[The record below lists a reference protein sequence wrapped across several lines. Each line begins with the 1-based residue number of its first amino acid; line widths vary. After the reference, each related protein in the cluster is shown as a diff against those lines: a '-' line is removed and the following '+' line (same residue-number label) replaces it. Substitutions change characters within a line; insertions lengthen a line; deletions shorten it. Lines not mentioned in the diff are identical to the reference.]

1 MAVDLESLQAEL
13 VTVNKAVTAAYSG
26 AEYEI
31 ASGTSRRKLKRQ
43 DLSVLLARKRQ
54 LETAIARLDGSATRG
69 PSVGVVVDTA
79 APNCGPIA

>member
-13 VTVNKAVTAAYSG
+13 ATVNKAVTAAYGG

-43 DLSVLLARKRQ
+43 DLSILLARKRE
-54 LETAIARLDGSATRG
+54 LELAIGRMDGTGSRG
-69 PSVGVVVDTA
+69 PSLGVVVDTA
-79 APNCGPIA
+79 APGPCTQ

>member
-13 VTVNKAVTAAYSG
+13 VTVNKAVTAAYGG

-31 ASGTSRRKLKRQ
+31 ASGSSKRRLKRQ

-54 LETAIARLDGSATRG
+54 LETAIARLEGSGRG

-79 APNCGPIA
+79 APNCSPIE